1 MTKLSNSGWIPY
13 QIRING
19 TIQEGR
25 CNLAS
30 MHNKLKEFESAAKD
44 ILNNSEDNIKHILY
58 AVRYD
63 PNTYREETQYHLY
76 LVPMTEDFFERH
88 VVGLPD
94 ARIYA
99 LHR

>member
-1 MTKLSNSGWIPY
+1 MSNKMISY

-30 MHNKLKEFESAAKD
+30 MQDKLKEFESAAKE
-44 ILNNSEDNIKHILY
+44 ILNNAEDSIKHILY
-58 AVRYD
+58 AVQYE
-63 PNTYREETQYHLY
+63 PNTYREETQYHFY

-88 VVGLPD
+88 VAGLPD
-94 ARIYA
+94 AQVYA

>member
-1 MTKLSNSGWIPY
+1 MSSKMIPY

-19 TIQEGR
+19 TIQEDI

-30 MHNKLKEFESAAKD
+30 MQNKLEEFESAAKD
-44 ILNNSEDNIKHILY
+44 ILNNSEDNIKHIVY

-63 PNTYREETQYHLY
+63 PNTYREETQYHFY

-94 ARIYA
+94 ARVYA

>member
-1 MTKLSNSGWIPY
+1 MSTKMLPY

-19 TIQEGR
+19 TIQEGT
-25 CNLAS
+25 CDLAS
-30 MHNKLKEFESAAKD
+30 MQNKLKEFESAAKD

-63 PNTYREETQYHLY
+63 PNTHREETQYHFY
-76 LVPMTEDFFERH
+76 LEPMTEDFFQRY

-94 ARIYA
+94 AQIYA